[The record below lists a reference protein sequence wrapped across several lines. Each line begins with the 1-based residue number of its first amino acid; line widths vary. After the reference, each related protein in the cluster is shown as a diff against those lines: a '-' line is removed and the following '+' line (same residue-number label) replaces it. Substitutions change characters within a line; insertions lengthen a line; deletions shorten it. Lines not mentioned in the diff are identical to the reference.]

1 MASAVTYAGTIPSLI
16 SKARVLD
23 VDISNY
29 TLSVA
34 TEFAKKPFTSVSFAT
49 PYQHFNNGE
58 GIYFMPEVGSLCWLC
73 EPSDGNMPFV
83 LAWCPAQDEGDF
95 SARKMALNPGDIYLG
110 TRDEN
115 FIILRRGGVVQIGGT
130 GLCQRMFLPVNNTIQ
145 DFCENY
151 SLQTLGGDLTWSID
165 VPEGTTDGSRP
176 ALLTL
181 NARAKANDAGPIA
194 TLKIGSHPNDDKTTL
209 SLSILA
215 SGDQG
220 AQEQINLKL
229 GNDGTIQWTVQ
240 SDITYKTQGKFTID
254 AQDDV
259 TVKSQGKIDVAGQ
272 GGVTVETP
280 QKATVKG
287 DSGVTLDAP
296 LVQTT
301 QKMSVGGSGGLPVA
315 MAPPL
320 LTWLATH
327 IHTCSA
333 PGSPGSPP
341 VVPPDSSIAS
351 TMLTSA
357 S

>member
-1 MASAVTYAGTIPSLI
+1 MAVTYGSVIPALI

-23 VDISNY
+23 VDTATY
-29 TLSVA
+29 TLTVA
-34 TEFAKKPFTSVSFAT
+34 TEFAKKPFSSLSFST

-95 SARKMALNPGDIYLG
+95 SSRRLALNPGDIYLG

-115 FIILRRGGVVQIGGT
+115 FIILRRGGVVQMGGS
-130 GLCQRMFLPVNNTIQ
+130 GLCQRMFLPVNNTIR

-151 SLQTLGGDLTWSID
+151 SLQTLGGDLTWSVDI
-165 VPEGTTDGSRP
+165 PEGSTDGSRP
-176 ALLTL
+176 TKLTL
-181 NARAKANDAGPIA
+181 NARAKANDQNPLA
-194 TLKIGSHPNDDKTTL
+194 TLQIGSHDNDDTTTL
-209 SLSILA
+209 SLSIKA

-240 SDITYKTQGKFTID
+240 SDITYTTQGKYTVD
-254 AQDDV
+254 AQGDV
-259 TVKSQGKIDVAGQ
+259 TLKSQENVSIFGQQGAKI
-272 GGVTVETP
+272 ETP
-280 QKATVKG
+280 EVATVKG

-296 LVQTT
+296 VTQTT
-301 QKMSVGGSGGLPVA
+301 QKMAVGGAGGVPVA

-320 LTWLATH
+320 LTWLAMHT
-327 IHTCSA
+327 HTCSV
-333 PGSPGSPP
+333 PGTPGSPP
-341 VVPPDSSIAS
+341 VAPPDPTIAS
-351 TMLTSA
+351 QMLTSK